1 MSRGK
6 LNVPILSLLDLT
18 NDDNHYASRST
29 EGLPAAVPLLS
40 LVSRFQTSIDG
51 TLSQNNPI
59 VIEDSD
65 SMHDVI
71 TIEDDDKLGVSKPKR
86 PILIRPNT
94 NLPMLVPKPVLVRL
108 VSPQPSNKGQS
119 PLVISNDQIKQFQT
133 SFQVLLPPV
142 WNNKTLI
149 NSIINIDDASTLAPP
164 EEKKKKPTPRK
175 KDPTAAGPP
184 AKKRKTAAEKSKE
197 STPLVEGDKKKPAA
211 KNGDKKPASKPKKRP
226 TETPTPAVSTK
237 PAVHPTMTT
246 DKAPTK
252 DLHLNLPAPSFI
264 EKEEKKDEKTEE
276 KSDGEKN
283 DKKREP
289 PIIALNI
296 PLLDP
301 ANPKP
306 GQCEVVVNVLQL
318 AEEKYG
324 WSAIHPNAKSAID
337 MMDDVIDDEDDA
349 MDDDDD
355 DIVVDDKALAPPA
368 PATPQQKKKKEQEL
382 TEEQL
387 VKQHEAKM
395 NRKVGKYDFED
406 PFIDD
411 EELQW
416 EEEITSTKEGFF
428 VYWGPLVDDR
438 SVGAASAKKGGTK
451 KK

>member
-18 NDDNHYASRST
+18 NDEPHQANRST
-29 EGLPAAVPLLS
+29 EGLPTAVPLLS

-51 TLSQNNPI
+51 TLSQQNPI
-59 VIEDSD
+59 VIEDSEPA
-65 SMHDVI
+65 HDVI
-71 TIEDDDKLGVSKPKR
+71 TIEDDDKTGSKGPKR
-86 PILIRPNT
+86 PVLIRPNT

-108 VSPQPSNKGQS
+108 VSPQPKSNS
-119 PLVISNDQIKQFQT
+119 PQAVPNDQIKQFQT

-149 NSIINIDDASTLAPP
+149 NSIINIDDGNALAAP
-164 EEKKKKPTPRK
+164 EDKKKKPASRK
-175 KDPTAAGPP
+175 KDPNAPTPP
-184 AKKRKTAAEKSKE
+184 PKKRKTAAEKSKE
-197 STPLVEGDKKKPAA
+197 SALLTEGDKKKPAA
-211 KNGDKKPASKPKKRP
+211 KNGAQKAAAKPKKRP
-226 TETPTPAVSTK
+226 TETPQPVTVK

-246 DKAPTK
+246 DKASGK
-252 DLHLNLPAPSFI
+252 ELHLNIPAPSFI
-264 EKEEKKDEKTEE
+264 EKDDKKDEKIDDKSDGEKKDEK
-276 KSDGEKN
+276 
-283 DKKREP
+283 REL

-318 AEEKYG
+318 AEDKYG

-337 MMDDVIDDEDDA
+337 LMDDVIDDEDDA
-349 MDDDDD
+349 MEEDDD

-368 PATPQQKKKKEQEL
+368 PATPQQKKKKDQEL